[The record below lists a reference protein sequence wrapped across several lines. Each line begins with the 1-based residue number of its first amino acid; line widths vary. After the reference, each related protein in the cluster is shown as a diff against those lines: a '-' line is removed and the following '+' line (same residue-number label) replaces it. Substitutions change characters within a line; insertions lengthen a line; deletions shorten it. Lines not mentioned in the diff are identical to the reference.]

1 LEGRPR
7 EAGLPEVRVAEV
19 GVGEDGRLLR
29 PGRAVLVDR
38 GVEVGTLEVDL
49 LRMALEDGA
58 VEAGAPEVGPAEVGA
73 SLARADATV
82 QVVEVGAVEDRVLR

>member
-49 LRMALEDGA
+49 LEDGA